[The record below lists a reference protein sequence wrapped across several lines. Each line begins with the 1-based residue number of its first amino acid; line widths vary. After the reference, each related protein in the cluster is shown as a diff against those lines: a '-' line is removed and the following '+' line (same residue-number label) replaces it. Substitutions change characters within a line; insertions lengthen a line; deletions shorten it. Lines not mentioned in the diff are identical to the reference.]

1 MHWYLEVLRQYAVF
15 EGRSRRTEYW
25 SFMLFHFIILIVL
38 RIIDG
43 LAGTSGMISTIY
55 SLAVLL
61 PAVAVSVRRLHD
73 TDRSGW
79 WLLATFFPFIG
90 VVILLLFM
98 AQDSDSKSNQYG
110 PNPKQ
115 AVI

>member
-25 SFMLFHFIILIVL
+25 SFMLFHLIILIVL
-38 RIIDG
+38 RITDG
-43 LAGTSGMISTIY
+43 LAGTSGMVSMFY
-55 SLAVLL
+55 MLAVLV

-73 TDRSGW
+73 TNRSGW

-90 VVILLLFM
+90 VIVLLLFM
-98 AQDSDSKSNQYG
+98 VQDSDPKSNQYG
-110 PNPKQ
+110 SCPKQ
-115 AVI
+115 AIL